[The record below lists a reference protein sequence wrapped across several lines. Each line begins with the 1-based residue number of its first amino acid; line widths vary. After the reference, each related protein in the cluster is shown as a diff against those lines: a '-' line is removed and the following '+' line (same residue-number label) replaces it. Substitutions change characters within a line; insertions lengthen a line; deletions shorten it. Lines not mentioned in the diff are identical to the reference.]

1 MSSADFPDVNTDAI
15 SALASS
21 LQLITSALADIGI
34 GTRSLRDAVI
44 QHEQWQG
51 SAAQGWQTV
60 VTDRIGDAG
69 LTNDVMGS
77 ASSLLTELASD
88 LHAER
93 QTYNRISTQ
102 YIDSMPLVLGGP
114 EPSRSPFG
122 DPQLLHAMSASADRA
137 NGLLDKAGRDL
148 LYLATLAGD
157 IHAQPAGNRTPG
169 VPSGTN
175 RNAASLQLL
184 VALLGSVRDNQ
195 SAGSAYEK
203 MVLRE
208 LGLNKTNDLW
218 REDPAFEGKLTPG
231 GLAKGTIPDVTQPG
245 SILEIKSTPNKLKD
259 SFQLRLQVRWALR
272 TGRPLWIITRSGSK
286 VSESVVRGAEST
298 GGGVIYRSGPGEYQD
313 GSENKVDVKAGGN
326 KLSVS
331 GYRPKFGVPAAGGD
345 PMAAGPPVSPD
356 EPDEPTAPL
365 DPKAP
370 SGPKVPGGGGAPVI
384 PDEGEPEVPGMPE
397 MPEMPAEPE
406 IPIVIP

>member
-1 MSSADFPDVNTDAI
+1 MSSANFPDVNTDAI

-51 SAAQGWQTV
+51 GAAQGWQTV

-203 MVLRE
+203 TVLRE
-208 LGLNKTNDLW
+208 LGLDKNTRVW
-218 REDPAFEGKLTPG
+218 RPDPVFEGKLTPG

-245 SILEIKSTPNKLKD
+245 SILEIKGGANVKD
-259 SFQLRLQVRWALR
+259 SFQLRLQVRWAR
-272 TGRPLWIITRSGSK
+272 ITGRPLWIITRSGSE

-313 GSENKVDVKAGGN
+313 RTENKGSAKMDLKAGGN

-331 GYRPKFGVPAAGGD
+331 GYRPRFGVSPAAGGD
-345 PMAAGPPVSPD
+345 PTSAGPPVSPD
-356 EPDEPTAPL
+356 EPDEPTAPI

-370 SGPKVPGGGGAPVI
+370 SGAKVPGGGGAPVI
-384 PDEGEPEVPGMPE
+384 PDEGEPEMPVMPE
-397 MPEMPAEPE
+397 EPE